1 MARQPR
7 YTVTPTKDE
16 RWAVKKGSATVD
28 TARTKERAVEIGKRA
43 AKADEGQLV
52 IHKQNGR
59 IQTEHT
65 YGPDPKHRKG

>member
-7 YTVTPTKDE
+7 FTVVPTKNDD
-16 RWAVKKGSATVD
+16 WAVKKGTATIA
-28 TARTKERAVEIGKRA
+28 TAPTKERAVDIGKRQ
-43 AKADEGQLV
+43 AKAAEGQIV

-65 YGPDPKHRKG
+65 YGNDPRRRKG